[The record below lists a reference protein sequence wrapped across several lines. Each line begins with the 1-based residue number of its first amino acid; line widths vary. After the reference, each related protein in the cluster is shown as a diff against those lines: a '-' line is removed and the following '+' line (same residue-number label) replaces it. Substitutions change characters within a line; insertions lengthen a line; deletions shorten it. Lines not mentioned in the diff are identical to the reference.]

1 MSGMAVFAGLSSK
14 IHWLPRR
21 VKTRNPLQ
29 LRPFGG
35 WPGRFAHTGLGPSLG
50 WSGSLELR
58 LATKKSEIRKAQ
70 RLRYKVFFEEGGAV
84 ADARAA
90 LVRRD
95 ICPFDKVC
103 DHLLVIDHA
112 TRNRFGKI
120 KPRVVGAYRL
130 LRQDVAQANFG
141 FYSAQEFDIGPLL
154 ARHPQSRFL
163 ELGRSCVLADYRG
176 KRTIEMLWRGI
187 WAYVKHYRIDAMI
200 GCASLD
206 GVDVAKLAP
215 QLSFLHHHV
224 QADPQWLVRPLPDRV
239 TPMDGLPADKLDQK
253 RALAALPPLVKG
265 YMRVGAKFGAGA
277 VVDRQFGVTDVFVV
291 MPINEIEGRY
301 IEYFG
306 TPEDVSA
313 RKVA

>member
-1 MSGMAVFAGLSSK
+1 MNGLAVIASLSSK
-14 IHWLPRR
+14 IQWLPKKQ
-21 VKTRNPLQ
+21 KTHASQQMRT
-29 LRPFGG
+29 FSGG
-35 WPGRFAHTGLGPSLG
+35 VEKFSHGGLGPSLG
-50 WSGSLELR
+50 RSGSLELR

-70 RLRYKVFFEEGGAV
+70 RLRFKVFFDEGGAV
-84 ADARAA
+84 AEGAAA

-95 ICPFDKVC
+95 ICPFDTVC

-112 TRNRFGKI
+112 AQNHFGKI

-154 ARHPQSRFL
+154 SRHPKSRFL

-176 KRTIEMLWRGI
+176 KKTIEMLWRGI

-200 GCASLD
+200 GCASLEGAD
-206 GVDVAKLAP
+206 PSKLAP
-215 QLSFLHHHV
+215 QLSFLFHH
-224 QADPQWLVRPLPDRV
+224 ARAEPQWLVRPLPRKF
-239 TPMDGLPADKLDQK
+239 TPMDRVARGELDAK

-265 YMRVGAKFGAGA
+265 YMRVGAKFGDGA
-277 VVDRQFGVTDVFVV
+277 VVDQQFGVTDVFVV

-306 TPEDVSA
+306 NPDDFVRFA
-313 RKVA
+313 